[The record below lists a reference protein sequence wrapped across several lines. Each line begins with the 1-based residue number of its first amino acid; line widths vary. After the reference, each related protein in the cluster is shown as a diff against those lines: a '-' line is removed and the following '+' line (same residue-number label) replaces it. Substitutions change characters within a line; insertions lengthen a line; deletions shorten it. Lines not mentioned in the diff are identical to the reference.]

1 MLSNLPK
8 NWKLLPF
15 EKVLSEPLRNGIY
28 KKKEFHG
35 RGTKIVNMGELF
47 SYPRLKNGVDMKRVE
62 LNERE
67 LDKAT
72 LLKGDLIFARR
83 SLTAE
88 GAGKCSIILSEDE
101 PLTFESSIIRARLN
115 QKLAS
120 PEYFYYLFNSP
131 FGKWLLGTILRQVA
145 VAGITGS
152 DLAKLEVP
160 VPPIDIQN
168 QIAST
173 GCLIDDFIAVNSQ
186 TNQTLEAIAQ
196 TLFKS
201 WFVDFDP
208 VKAKISVLAA
218 GGSAEEAERAAM
230 CAISARDEA
239 SLNTLQTAQPKAYAE
254 LARTAAL
261 FPSGMHDSELGE
273 IPLGWELSEIG
284 KEVNIVGGG
293 TPSTKQSEYWD
304 NGDICWTTP
313 KDLSNATDKI
323 ILDTERK
330 ITKEGLN
337 KISSGLLPV
346 NTVLLSSRAPV
357 GYLALSKVPLAIN
370 QGYIAM
376 RCEQNLPPEY
386 VLLWASSVMDEIKQ
400 RASGTTFAEI
410 SKKNFK
416 PINVVVPS
424 KALLDIF
431 TQRASNI
438 YDQIA
443 NQVSENSSLT
453 RVRDTLLPKLL
464 SGELTLPDNT
474 PPKANPPESD
484 TLEEQKSQQ
493 PLMEAAG

>member
-47 SYPRLKNGVDMKRVE
+47 SHPRLKNGVDMKRVE

-115 QKLAS
+115 RKLAN

-173 GCLIDDFIAVNSQ
+173 GCLIDDFIEVNSQ
-186 TNQTLEAIAQ
+186 TNQTLETIAQ

-208 VKAKISVLAA
+208 VKAKLSVLAA

-239 SLNTLQTAQPKAYAE
+239 SLNTLQTEQPEAYAE

-261 FPSGMHDSELGE
+261 FPSAMEDSELGE
-273 IPLGWELSEIG
+273 IPMGWE
-284 KEVNIVGGG
+284 VGTISDLLDFNPKRTLKKG
-293 TPSTKQSEYWD
+293 TPAPY
-304 NGDICWTTP
+304 
-313 KDLSNATDKI
+313 
-323 ILDTERK
+323 LDMKNVPT
-330 ITKEGLN
+330 
-337 KISSGLLPV
+337 SGH
-346 NTVLLSSRAPV
+346 
-357 GYLALSKVPLAIN
+357 LAQEVVIRE
-370 QGYIAM
+370 M
-376 RCEQNLPPEY
+376 
-386 VLLWASSVMDEIKQ
+386 
-400 RASGTTFAEI
+400 ASGTKF
-410 SKKNFK
+410 
-416 PINVVVPS
+416 INGDT
-424 KALLDIF
+424 LLARITPCLENGKTAYVDFLEENQVGWGSTEYIVIRPKDGIPASIGYF
-431 TQRASNI
+431 IARFESFRNIAVQSMTGTSGRQRANADVIGKQTWIKYPTSLLSCF
-438 YDQIA
+438 DSIA
-443 NQVSENSSLT
+443 GQYLLQAKNRGDENRNLSELRN
-453 RVRDTLLPKLL
+453 TLLPKLL
-464 SGELTLPDNT
+464 SGELTLPNT
-474 PPKANPPESD
+474 TSPKANPSESD
-484 TLEEQKSQQ
+484 MLN
-493 PLMEAAG
+493 AGSVPAEVMV

>member
-47 SYPRLKNGVDMKRVE
+47 SHPRLKNGVDMKRVE

-115 QKLAS
+115 RKLAN

-173 GCLIDDFIAVNSQ
+173 GCLIDDFIEVNSQ
-186 TNQTLEAIAQ
+186 TNQTLETIAQ

-208 VKAKISVLAA
+208 VKAKLSVLAA

-239 SLNTLQTAQPKAYAE
+239 SLNTLQTEQPEAYAE

-261 FPSGMHDSELGE
+261 FPSAMQDSELGE
-273 IPLGWELSEIG
+273 IPVGWEVGILGDNYNVVMGQSPKGDTYNEV
-284 KEVNIVGGG
+284 KEGQLFFQGRAEFG
-293 TPSTKQSEYWD
+293 WRYPTPRLYTSSPKRVASK
-304 NGDICWTTP
+304 GDI
-313 KDLSNATDKI
+313 LMS
-323 ILDTERK
+323 
-330 ITKEGLN
+330 
-337 KISSGLLPV
+337 V
-346 NTVLLSSRAPV
+346 RAPV
-357 GYLALSKVPLAIN
+357 GDLNIALEDCCIGRGLSALRHNSGSTSFTYYQLKSLQTQLDRFNGEGTVFGSIN
-370 QGYIAM
+370 QKDLKGLQVINPCSISIEAFN
-376 RCEQNLPPEY
+376 RFSLS
-386 VLLWASSVMDEIKQ
+386 LDKEIES
-400 RASGTTFAEI
+400 RAIESI
-410 SKKNFK
+410 R
-416 PINVVVPS
+416 
-424 KALLDIF
+424 L
-431 TQRASNI
+431 
-438 YDQIA
+438 
-443 NQVSENSSLT
+443 SEL
-453 RVRDTLLPKLL
+453 RDTLLPKLL
-464 SGELTLPDNT
+464 SGELTLPDKT
-474 PPKANPPESD
+474 PSQTNPPENAM
-484 TLEEQKSQQ
+484 LKKQ
-493 PLMEAAG
+493 PLTMGVA